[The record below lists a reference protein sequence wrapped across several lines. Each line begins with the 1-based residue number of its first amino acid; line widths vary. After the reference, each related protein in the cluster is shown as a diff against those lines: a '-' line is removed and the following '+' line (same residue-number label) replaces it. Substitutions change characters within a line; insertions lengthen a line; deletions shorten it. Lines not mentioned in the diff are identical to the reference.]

1 VRKTSRAFGRGR
13 LAFLKPGNRK
23 VLAYLRETDDEA
35 ILCVANVGR
44 SAQPVELDLKRFRG
58 RVPVEM
64 LGRTAFPPIGDLPY
78 LLSLPA
84 HGFYWFRLD
93 ANAEVPNWHAE
104 QTSPDDLPVMVLFDG
119 WTSFFRDRVVPWR
132 IGMAETVRA
141 QFEGE
146 VLPRY
151 LESRRWYAGK
161 GEPIRRVRLAEHV
174 LWESGG
180 HTYLLAVVV
189 VEGPAKPARYLLPLA
204 LAWEETEDARVRS
217 LAGGTIAKAR
227 QQARIGVIGD
237 AMFDEA
243 FAHAVVGAIGARH
256 DVAAAHGRIRFVPTK
271 AFETL
276 AGPDYASLEVS
287 RPQFQSSNS
296 VVALGERLFLKL
308 YRRLR
313 PGVNPEL
320 EIGRFLTEVARFEH
334 CVPVA
339 GAVEYVDADGAPT
352 TLAML
357 QAYVTNSGDGWAWAV
372 DYLERF
378 LETQRTRPA
387 DPSPADAHGG
397 FLALVHTLGTRTAA
411 LHRALAMK
419 TGSLAF
425 DPEPFTD
432 RDRTEWQRRVRG
444 EAAET
449 LTLLE
454 RAAADLDERA
464 RADAQALLAARDR
477 LLQRIDDLRG
487 AGGAALKTRCH
498 GDYHLG
504 QVLLASN
511 DFVIIDFEGEP
522 ARPLEER
529 QAKTSPLRDVA
540 GMLRSFDY
548 ARATALHNVARG
560 DGDQAR
566 LAALGAE
573 WLAAARRA
581 FLDAYDE
588 SMRASGAPG
597 LGAAGD
603 LLALAELEKALYEL
617 RYELANRPTWV
628 GIPLAG
634 VRALAGAPPA
644 DG

>member
-1 VRKTSRAFGRGR
+1 
-13 LAFLKPGNRK
+13 
-23 VLAYLRETDDEA
+23 
-35 ILCVANVGR
+35 
-44 SAQPVELDLKRFRG
+44 
-58 RVPVEM
+58 
-64 LGRTAFPPIGDLPY
+64 
-78 LLSLPA
+78 
-84 HGFYWFRLD
+84 
-93 ANAEVPNWHAE
+93 
-104 QTSPDDLPVMVLFDG
+104 
-119 WTSFFRDRVVPWR
+119 
-132 IGMAETVRA
+132 
-141 QFEGE
+141 
-146 VLPRY
+146 
-151 LESRRWYAGK
+151 
-161 GEPIRRVRLAEHV
+161 
-174 LWESGG
+174 
-180 HTYLLAVVV
+180 
-189 VEGPAKPARYLLPLA
+189 
-204 LAWEETEDARVRS
+204 
-217 LAGGTIAKAR
+217 
-227 QQARIGVIGD
+227 
-237 AMFDEA
+237 
-243 FAHAVVGAIGARH
+243 
-256 DVAAAHGRIRFVPTK
+256 
-271 AFETL
+271 
-276 AGPDYASLEVS
+276 
-287 RPQFQSSNS
+287 
-296 VVALGERLFLKL
+296 
-308 YRRLR
+308 
-313 PGVNPEL
+313 
-320 EIGRFLTEVARFEH
+320 
-334 CVPVA
+334 VPVA

-357 QAYVTNSGDGWAWAV
+357 QAYVTNSGDGWGWAV

-411 LHRALAMK
+411 LHQALAMK

-464 RADAQALLAARDR
+464 RADAKALLAARDR

-529 QAKTSPLRDVA
+529 RAKTSPLRDVA

-566 LAALGAE
+566 LAALATE
-573 WLAAARRA
+573 WLAATRRA
-581 FLDAYDE
+581 FLDAYDA

-628 GIPLAG
+628 GIPLAA
-634 VRALAGAPPA
+634 VRALAGAPSA